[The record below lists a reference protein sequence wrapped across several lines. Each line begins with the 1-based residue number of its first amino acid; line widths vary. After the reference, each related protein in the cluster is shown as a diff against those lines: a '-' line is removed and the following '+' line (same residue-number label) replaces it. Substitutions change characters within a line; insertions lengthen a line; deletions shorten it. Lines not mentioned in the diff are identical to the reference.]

1 MKLRIAMLT
10 VVSLITAVSLSGCYW
25 FDSKQTD
32 KPQMQETAF
41 PSNQEAVPIFRIKNR
56 NDAKEVIALA
66 RSLSSAGR
74 YKESASIYLD
84 AAERFKSST
93 GNFKIDCKMAAVR
106 EYWLAGNLVKASKLL
121 DELEKEQDIYN
132 RASEAD
138 DIRRLR
144 TMLRESESL
153 KKQIATS
160 NN

>member
-10 VVSLITAVSLSGCYW
+10 VATIITGISLSGCYW
-25 FDSKQTD
+25 FDSKETA

-41 PSNQEAVPIFRIKNR
+41 APNQGAVPIFRIKNR

-84 AAERFKSST
+84 AAKRFKSST
-93 GNFKIDCKMAAVR
+93 GNFSIDCKMAAVR
-106 EYWLAGNLVKASKLL
+106 EFWLAGNLSKASQLL

-132 RASEAD
+132 RASESD

-144 TMLRESESL
+144 TMLRESANL
-153 KKQIATS
+153 QKQIATAKK
-160 NN
+160 